1 MIIIFIWLIYMK
13 EIVFKWIMYVNFIN
27 KDIKKNNIKKY
38 EEDKRVFK
46 NWEILRWS
54 KKRLSFFRDMYKVI
68 IKMIV

>member
-1 MIIIFIWLIYMK
+1 MFFFFKNIFLIIIFIWLIYMK

-54 KKRLSFFRDMYKVI
+54 KKG
-68 IKMIV
+68 

>member
-1 MIIIFIWLIYMK
+1 MFFFFKNIFMIIIFIWLIYMK

-54 KKRLSFFRDMYKVI
+54 KKG
-68 IKMIV
+68 